1 MVRSSSA
8 EPARDSRSNR
18 VGREL
23 ALLRRRN
30 AEQLA
35 QARERERRVDE
46 ALRDYAAATT
56 RIASADSAHEAKVR
70 RLRDRIEVLTAA
82 HAEALEEDVRAQA
95 VAVRQISEGG
105 RTVRDLAALLDLS
118 QRAVGRLLEM
128 SRDVGAPGDSRG
140 VAEPTRTTSG
150 GSSAQE
156 DVSATSADAGSPG
169 PSGADGTGDGAD
181 NTLRGQPAGGE
192 AGGDAATMWA
202 LDGPG
207 DDPG

>member
-1 MVRSSSA
+1 MVRSDSGK
-8 EPARDSRSNR
+8 PARDTRSNR

-70 RLRDRIEVLTAA
+70 RLRDRIDKLTTL
-82 HAEALEEDVRAQA
+82 HAEALEQDVRAQA
-95 VAVRQISEGG
+95 SAVRQISDSG
-105 RTVRDLAALLDLS
+105 RTVRDLAELLDLS
-118 QRAVGRLLEM
+118 QRAVGRLLER
-128 SRDVGAPGDSRG
+128 SRDFNKPSEVSGA
-140 VAEPTRTTSG
+140 AAPTRMTSD
-150 GSSAQE
+150 GSSTQE
-156 DVSATSADAGSPG
+156 HVSPRPRDAGSAGPG
-169 PSGADGTGDGAD
+169 SARGAGDGAGHAQGGPHD
-181 NTLRGQPAGGE
+181 AGA
-192 AGGDAATMWA
+192 AGAAAPVWA
-202 LDGPG
+202 LDGAG